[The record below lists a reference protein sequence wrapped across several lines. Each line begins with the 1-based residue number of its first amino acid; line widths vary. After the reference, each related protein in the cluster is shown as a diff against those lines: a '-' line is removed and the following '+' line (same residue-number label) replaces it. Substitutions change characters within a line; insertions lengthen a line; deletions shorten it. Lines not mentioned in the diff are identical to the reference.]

1 MVLGA
6 EEGVTGE
13 KSMYTSRVPRLG
25 CSTTDAY
32 KAQLARKLANLFD
45 RGRSTSQIGQS

>member
-6 EEGVTGE
+6 EEGITG
-13 KSMYTSRVPRLG
+13 KSLCIHTRTPRLG